1 LENHFD
7 PQRCTFDVI
16 NNTQPLEPVKTS
28 LDHPSSEHPR
38 LTVTNHTSRMAR
50 HLSSLAAKREQK
62 TSKRTDSQSTTISST
77 SITTPTKSIDE
88 NTASKEPLFIPD
100 PDDGM
105 NSVESVNAIESVS
118 GSADSS
124 RMLVQHPVAGAEKH
138 KPDID
143 VVVDTS
149 RASWHRSNPSH
160 LTGHVERVAK
170 FSDDTSLEAPR
181 KKHKSDAGDRSSSTI
196 SVLNETDEGNP
207 ADTDSRQSSK
217 HDRSTTKGRPDRSSR
232 IRKGSMTMQHFLAG
246 FASNR
251 SQSVDQVHNAV
262 DSIRIER
269 NTSDDEDVV
278 DEEGPQASPPVDSG
292 ESALISD
299 LAADF
304 EVPAILPAEAHH
316 DEMEIDDDDPDAPS
330 VLSSVQQSITS
341 SSVAS
346 LTQPLVQ
353 AEFTR
358 TSGSDDISINF
369 DMDKIK
375 SNYHNMAPCLP
386 TAQLPTSPRDHA
398 ILDDAGIGN
407 VDNETRVVEVLSRV
421 IDKTDFAAMEV
432 VGQFN
437 LGFIIARRRKSIALS
452 NRMMDDLFIVDQH
465 AADEK
470 YNFESLQQTTV
481 IRSQKLFR

>member
-7 PQRCTFDVI
+7 PQRSTFDVI
-16 NNTQPLEPVKTS
+16 NNTQPLEPVQTS
-28 LDHPSSEHPR
+28 LDHLSSEHPR
-38 LTVTNHTSRMAR
+38 LTVTNNTSRMAR

-62 TSKRTDSQSTTISST
+62 ASKRADSQSTSSST
-77 SITTPTKSIDE
+77 SITTPTKSINE

-105 NSVESVNAIESVS
+105 NSVESVSAIESVS
-118 GSADSS
+118 NPADSS
-124 RMLVQHPVAGAEKH
+124 RMLVQHPVVGAEKH
-138 KPDID
+138 IPDID
-143 VVVDTS
+143 VVLDTS

-160 LTGHVERVAK
+160 LTGHVDRATEL
-170 FSDDTSLEAPR
+170 SDDTSLEAPR
-181 KKHKSDAGDRSSSTI
+181 KKHKSDAGDRSSSTT
-196 SVLNETDEGNP
+196 SVLIETDERNP
-207 ADTDSRQSSK
+207 ADADSHQNSK
-217 HDRSTTKGRPDRSSR
+217 HDRSTTKGHTDRSSR

-246 FASNR
+246 FASNQ
-251 SQSVDQVHNAV
+251 SQSVDKNQNAV
-262 DSIRIER
+262 DGIRLER

-278 DEEGPQASPPVDSG
+278 DEEGSQATPPVDSG
-292 ESALISD
+292 DNSTLISD
-299 LAADF
+299 LAADV
-304 EVPAILPAEAHH
+304 EVPAILPVEAHH
-316 DEMEIDDDDPDAPS
+316 DEMEIDDDDPDALS

-341 SSVAS
+341 SSAAS

-353 AEFTR
+353 TEFIR
-358 TSGSDDISINF
+358 TSGNDDISINF
-369 DMDKIK
+369 DMDKIR
-375 SNYHNMAPCLP
+375 SNYQSMTPCLP
-386 TAQLPTSPRDHA
+386 RVQSPTTPRDDA
-398 ILDDAGIGN
+398 ILEDAGIGN

-421 IDKTDFAAMEV
+421 VDKTDFAEMEV

-452 NRMMDDLFIVDQH
+452 DRMMDDLFIVDQH

>member
-1 LENHFD
+1 
-7 PQRCTFDVI
+7 
-16 NNTQPLEPVKTS
+16 
-28 LDHPSSEHPR
+28 
-38 LTVTNHTSRMAR
+38 MAR
-50 HLSSLAAKREQK
+50 YLTSLAAQREQK
-62 TSKRTDSQSTTISST
+62 ASKRTDSQSTTISST

-105 NSVESVNAIESVS
+105 NSVESVS

-124 RMLVQHPVAGAEKH
+124 KMLVQHPVVGTEKY
-138 KPDID
+138 KPDVD

-149 RASWHRSNPSH
+149 RTSWHRSNLSH
-160 LTGHVERVAK
+160 LTGRVERIAK

-181 KKHKSDAGDRSSSTI
+181 KKHKLDAGDRSSATI
-196 SVLNETDEGNP
+196 SVLNETDEGNSP
-207 ADTDSRQSSK
+207 DIDSRQSSK
-217 HDRSTTKGRPDRSSR
+217 HDRSTTKSRPDRSSR

-262 DSIRIER
+262 DGTRVER

-278 DEEGPQASPPVDSG
+278 DEEGPQASPPVDLG

-299 LAADF
+299 LAADV
-304 EVPAILPAEAHH
+304 EVPAILPTESHH
-316 DEMEIDDDDPDAPS
+316 DEMEIDDDDSDAPS

-341 SSVAS
+341 SSAAS

-353 AEFTR
+353 AEFI
-358 TSGSDDISINF
+358 SGSDDISINF

-386 TAQLPTSPRDHA
+386 TAQSPTTPRDDA

-407 VDNETRVVEVLSRV
+407 VDNETMVVEVLSRV
-421 IDKTDFAAMEV
+421 IDKTDFAEMEV

>member
-28 LDHPSSEHPR
+28 LDHPFSEHPR

-62 TSKRTDSQSTTISST
+62 ASKRTDSQSTTISST

-105 NSVESVNAIESVS
+105 NSVESVS

-124 RMLVQHPVAGAEKH
+124 RMLVQHPVVGAEKH

-160 LTGHVERVAK
+160 LTGHAERVAK

-181 KKHKSDAGDRSSSTI
+181 KKHKSDAGDRLSSTI

-217 HDRSTTKGRPDRSSR
+217 HGRSTTKGRPDRSSR

-262 DSIRIER
+262 DSIRVER

-278 DEEGPQASPPVDSG
+278 DEEGPQASPHVDSG
-292 ESALISD
+292 ESALIND
-299 LAADF
+299 LAADV
-304 EVPAILPAEAHH
+304 EVPAILPTEAHH
-316 DEMEIDDDDPDAPS
+316 DEMQIDDDDPDLPS

-341 SSVAS
+341 SSAAS
-346 LTQPLVQ
+346 LSQPRVQ
-353 AEFTR
+353 AEFIR

-386 TAQLPTSPRDHA
+386 TAQSPTTPRDDA

-421 IDKTDFAAMEV
+421 IDKTDFAEMEV

-470 YNFESLQQTTV
+470 YNFEGLQQTTV